1 MDRETRKNHPDEV
14 FRIQFDEGEKG
25 KGKEAGSSVEDFH
38 SHRFLR
44 RLIVP
49 FTRTER
55 SRVWYLKMSG
65 VSFSPFFLSFSR
77 MSLGLRMTHT
87 RSLIFRSILSIIPL
101 RDSPKRFEQYDRLI
115 GSRTRVLIY
124 AAEY

>member
-87 RSLIFRSILSIIPL
+87 RSYKYSVRSSQLFRYVIPL
-101 RDSPKRFEQYDRLI
+101 SVLNNTI
-115 GSRTRVLIY
+115 G
-124 AAEY
+124 